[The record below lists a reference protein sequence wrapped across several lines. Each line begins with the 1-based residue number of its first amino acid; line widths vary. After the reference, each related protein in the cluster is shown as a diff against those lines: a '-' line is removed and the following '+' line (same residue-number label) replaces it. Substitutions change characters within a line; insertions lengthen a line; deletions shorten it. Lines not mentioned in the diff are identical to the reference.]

1 MTTFAHISVRT
12 VVSAGFCLTAV
23 AAAVALSPSA
33 AAQPFKTGGYKCVD
47 AAAAAPGAPVCA
59 APAVEAAGIAPAAA
73 AVPPVPMAPPPVV
86 PPVPLAPPPV
96 PLAPPPV
103 PMAPPP
109 VPLAPPPVP
118 VVPAAAPIPAAP
130 APIGAPLATAA
141 GTASGKGV
149 PTVSPG
155 GGPVAGTPTPPGP
168 TG

>member
-23 AAAVALSPSA
+23 AAAVALSPHS
-33 AAQPFKTGGYKCVD
+33 AAQPLKTGGYKCVD

-59 APAVEAAGIAPAAA
+59 APAVEAAGIAPAA
-73 AVPPVPMAPPPVV
+73 V

-96 PLAPPPV
+96 VPPPMAPPPLVPPPLAPPPL
-103 PMAPPP
+103 APPP
-109 VPLAPPPVP
+109 LVPPVP

-130 APIGAPLATAA
+130 APIVAAPVATAA

-155 GGPVAGTPTPPGP
+155 GGPVAGTPTLPGP
-168 TG
+168 AG

>member
-1 MTTFAHISVRT
+1 MTTFAHTSVRA

-23 AAAVALSPSA
+23 AAAVALSPHA
-33 AAQPFKTGGYKCVD
+33 AAQPLKTGGYKCVD

-73 AVPPVPMAPPPVV
+73 AVPPVPLAPPPVV
-86 PPVPLAPPPV
+86 PPV

-118 VVPAAAPIPAAP
+118 VVPAAAPVPAAP
-130 APIGAPLATAA
+130 APIAAPVATAA
-141 GTASGKGV
+141 GAASGKGV